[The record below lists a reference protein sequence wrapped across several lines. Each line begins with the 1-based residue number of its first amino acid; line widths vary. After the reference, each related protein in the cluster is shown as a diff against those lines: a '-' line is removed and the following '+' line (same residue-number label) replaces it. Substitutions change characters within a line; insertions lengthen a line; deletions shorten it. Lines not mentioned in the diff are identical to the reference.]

1 MWGAAFE
8 DNRLVFC
15 RENGTMIN
23 PERISSWFKRLG
35 TEAGLPSL
43 SVHGLR
49 HSYATAALGAGVAAK
64 VVSSRLG
71 HSSISLTLD
80 LYSHVLP
87 ETDQDAADRVAAL
100 ILGG

>member
-1 MWGAAFE
+1 
-8 DNRLVFC
+8 
-15 RENGTMIN
+15 MIN
-23 PERISSWFKRLG
+23 PERISSAFKRLA

-49 HSYATAALGAGVAAK
+49 HSYATAALRAGVPAK

-87 ETDQDAADRVAAL
+87 ATDQDAADRMAAL
-100 ILGG
+100 ILGA